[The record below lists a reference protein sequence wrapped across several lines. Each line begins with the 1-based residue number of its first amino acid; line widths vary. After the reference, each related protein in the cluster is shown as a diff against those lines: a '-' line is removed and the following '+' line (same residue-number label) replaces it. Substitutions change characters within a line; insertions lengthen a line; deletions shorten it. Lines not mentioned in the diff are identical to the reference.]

1 METHIKPSGGLHS
14 LQNRGWSGQPRCG
27 KGRWQRGLS
36 MGWNQPRQHS
46 FQLTSLLL
54 LPSLSFCSP
63 HAPHYGKCGQRW
75 LTALSLTSLSSLSF
89 FIQTLHRQGLTWP
102 VLLGAYTWTN
112 QVRQGHSPT
121 PPMWKYPDKPH
132 IGGKKPLLEKG
143 AHSPRQG
150 PPTPSS
156 LETPQ
161 SRTWHFCLSQDSFFP
176 SFHVAFFQKICLLL
190 SLWQTNTL

>member
-1 METHIKPSGGLHS
+1 MLLLPSCPLQCQKSAITCVFKLIWFQVMETHIKPSGELHS

-121 PPMWKYPDKPH
+121 PPM
-132 IGGKKPLLEKG
+132 
-143 AHSPRQG
+143 
-150 PPTPSS
+150 
-156 LETPQ
+156 
-161 SRTWHFCLSQDSFFP
+161 
-176 SFHVAFFQKICLLL
+176 
-190 SLWQTNTL
+190 